1 MEDLPKSPYAFE
13 LGRGVTDLC
22 FAEPLETKYRIE
34 HLRWARLR
42 VRAWFTWATV
52 LTTVFSYLQAQRSGL
67 GSPLSVAQLIHVPC
81 TLTLVWLAWSRHYE
95 RHYLRV
101 ARILMPILNGLI
113 ATFIAFSLSGRH
125 GAGGNLAGEVLNLV
139 AVFFFTGLLFRQAVL
154 VAIVTI
160 LSFVCAA
167 VLIGLPLELILESL
181 GNMTV
186 TSILGAIVCRDTE
199 RAHRRNFLEAGLIG
213 EVVARDGLTGLMNRR
228 AFDDHLARVWQ
239 HALRD
244 QRSMAV
250 LMIDLDHFKEYNDRF
265 GHQAGDEAL
274 RRVAE
279 VLQQFTRRPLD
290 LAARYGGE
298 EFAAILYDLAL
309 PHVQDTAQRLCETV
323 QNLKV
328 RAEPLRPIEEVGNP
342 DVTVSVGV
350 AFVIPMLGRT
360 PAGAVQLA
368 DESLYEAKEAGR
380 NRVVVKGTDA
390 YQGLDTGAFKSPR
403 MRQGR

>member
-1 MEDLPKSPYAFE
+1 MEDLPKSPFAYE
-13 LGRGVTDLC
+13 LGRGVKDLC
-22 FAEPLETKYRIE
+22 FAEPLEAKYRME

-52 LTTVFSYLQAQRSGL
+52 LTSAFSYLQAQRSGW

-95 RHYLRV
+95 RHYLQV

-113 ATFIAFSLSGRH
+113 AIFIAFSLSGRH

-154 VAIVTI
+154 VAVVTI
-160 LSFVCAA
+160 LSFACTAM
-167 VLIGLPLELILESL
+167 LIGLPLEAILESL

-186 TSILGAIVCRDTE
+186 TSVLGAIVCRDTE
-199 RAHRRNFLEAGLIG
+199 RAHRRNFLEAALIG
-213 EVVARDGLTGLMNRR
+213 EMVARDGLTGLMNRR
-228 AFDDHLARVWQ
+228 AFDEHLARVWQ

-244 QRSMAV
+244 QRSIAV
-250 LMIDLDHFKEYNDRF
+250 LMIDIDHFKEYNDRF

-274 RRVAE
+274 RRVAD
-279 VLQQFTRRPLD
+279 VLQLFTRRPLD

-309 PHVQDTAQRLCETV
+309 PHVDDTAQRLRESV
-323 QNLKV
+323 QNLQI
-328 RAEPLRPIEEVGNP
+328 RTEPLRQTGEARSP
-342 DVTVSVGV
+342 DVTISVGV

-368 DESLYEAKEAGR
+368 DEALYEAKESGR
-380 NRVVVKGTDA
+380 NRIVVKGTEA
-390 YQGLDTGAFKSPR
+390 YQRLDTGAFKGPG
-403 MRQGR
+403 MRQTR